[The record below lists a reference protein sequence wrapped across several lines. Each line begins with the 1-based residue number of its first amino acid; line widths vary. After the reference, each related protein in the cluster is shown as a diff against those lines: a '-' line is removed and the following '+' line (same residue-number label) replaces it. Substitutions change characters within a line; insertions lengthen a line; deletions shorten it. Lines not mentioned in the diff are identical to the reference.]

1 MLSFFSLSIKFQ
13 SKSIYLNKIKC
24 FSKHIPVNGNFR
36 KNFSFFLNL
45 PNRPSRFHN
54 FEKGK
59 MSRNKKKR
67 TTLLG
72 YILIFL
78 SFLGFLET
86 FYLTT
91 SKIYEPLIIC
101 SNENCSIVLNSVFS
115 YFLDIPLSLFG
126 IFLYFLSGF
135 QIFNFL
141 ENYKNVNSKNNLLDI
156 TITTFPLLLG
166 FFSSYFVYVL
176 EKILKTSCPW
186 CFFSIFL
193 SGLILTLFSGIS
205 MGEKNFEF
213 KSFIFLISVS
223 FFFTYCINI
232 LNIIELQNFRG

>member
-1 MLSFFSLSIKFQ
+1 MFYFFWLSIKFD
-13 SKSIYLNKIKC
+13 SKSVYFNKLKS
-24 FSKHIPVNGNFR
+24 FPKHIPINSNFR
-36 KNFSFFLNL
+36 KNFSLFLNL
-45 PNRPSRFHN
+45 PNRSSKFHY

-59 MSRNKKKR
+59 MYRNKKKR
-67 TTLLG
+67 TALLG

-78 SFLGFLET
+78 SVLGFFET

-141 ENYKNVNSKNNLLDI
+141 ENRKNLNSKNNLLDI

-193 SGLILTLFSGIS
+193 SGLILTLISGIS
-205 MGEKNFEF
+205 MGEKNFEVR
-213 KSFIFLISVS
+213 SFIFLISVS
-223 FFFTYCINI
+223 LFFTYCINI
-232 LNIIELQNFRG
+232 LDIIELQNFKG

>member
-1 MLSFFSLSIKFQ
+1 MISFFSLSFKFE
-13 SKSIYLNKIKC
+13 SKSVYLNKINS
-24 FSKHIPVNGNFR
+24 FSKHIPINGNFR
-36 KNFSFFLNL
+36 KNFSFFSNL
-45 PNRPSRFHN
+45 SNRSSRCDY

-59 MSRNKKKR
+59 ISRNKKKR
-67 TTLLG
+67 TILLG
-72 YILIFL
+72 YIFIFL
-78 SFLGFLET
+78 TVLGFLET

-135 QIFNFL
+135 QIFNFI
-141 ENYKNVNSKNNLLDI
+141 ESFKNVNSKNNLLDI
-156 TITTFPLLLG
+156 TVTTFPLLLG

-193 SGLILTLFSGIS
+193 SGLILILFSGIS

-213 KSFIFLISVS
+213 KSFVFVMSV
-223 FFFTYCINI
+223 
-232 LNIIELQNFRG
+232 

>member
-1 MLSFFSLSIKFQ
+1 MISFFSLSFKFE
-13 SKSIYLNKIKC
+13 SKSVYLNKINS
-24 FSKHIPVNGNFR
+24 FSKHIPINGNFR
-36 KNFSFFLNL
+36 KNFSFFSNL
-45 PNRPSRFHN
+45 SNRSSRCHY

-59 MSRNKKKR
+59 ISRNKKKR
-67 TTLLG
+67 TILLG
-72 YILIFL
+72 YIFIFL
-78 SFLGFLET
+78 TVLGFLET

-135 QIFNFL
+135 QTFNFL
-141 ENYKNVNSKNNLLDI
+141 EKCKNLNSKNNLLDI

-193 SGLILTLFSGIS
+193 SGLILILFSGIS
-205 MGEKNFEF
+205 MGEKNFEV
-213 KSFIFLISVS
+213 KSFIFLISVL
-223 FFFTYCINI
+223 FFFTYCTNI

>member
-1 MLSFFSLSIKFQ
+1 MISFFSLSFKFE
-13 SKSIYLNKIKC
+13 SKSVYLNKINS
-24 FSKHIPVNGNFR
+24 FSKHIPINGNFR
-36 KNFSFFLNL
+36 KNFSFFSNL
-45 PNRPSRFHN
+45 SNRSSRCHY

-59 MSRNKKKR
+59 ISRNKKKR
-67 TTLLG
+67 TILLG
-72 YILIFL
+72 YIFIFL
-78 SFLGFLET
+78 TVLGFLET

-115 YFLDIPLSLFG
+115 YFLDIPVSLFG

-135 QIFNFL
+135 QIFNFI
-141 ENYKNVNSKNNLLDI
+141 ESFKNVNSKNNLLDI
-156 TITTFPLLLG
+156 TVTTFPLLLG

-193 SGLILTLFSGIS
+193 SGLILILFSGIS
-205 MGEKNFEF
+205 MGEKNFEV
-213 KSFIFLISVS
+213 KSFVFVMSVS